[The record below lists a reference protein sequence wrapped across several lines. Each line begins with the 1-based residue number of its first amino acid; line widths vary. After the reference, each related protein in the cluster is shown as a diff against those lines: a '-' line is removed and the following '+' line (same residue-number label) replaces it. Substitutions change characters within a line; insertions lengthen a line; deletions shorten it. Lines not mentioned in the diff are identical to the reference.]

1 MDSPNIN
8 DSEGNT
14 SGSIG
19 WLAPLL
25 QFYVSAIEADYAKKK
40 KKKKIVT
47 LLIQVFLGL
56 GMALWLISQK

>member
-40 KKKKIVT
+40 KKVT